1 MWKTNRWMILATALV
16 ILLPMLI
23 GIVLWDRLPQS
34 IAVHFGTDNAPDG
47 WASKAFAVFGLP
59 GILLG
64 LHLLC
69 LTVTAADPR
78 RKNVGKKP
86 LWLLFWLIPILS
98 LVVCPATYA
107 IALGVKLNMGTV
119 CSLLLG
125 LLFLVLGNLLPKVK
139 QNYTFGIKLPW
150 TLYDPENWS
159 RTHRFG
165 GWCMVLAGIVLLAAA
180 PWPTPWVML
189 PAILAAA
196 LAPMVYSYV
205 FYRRHRKEEP

>member
-1 MWKTNRWMILATALV
+1 MWKTNKGVILATALV

-23 GIVLWDRLPQS
+23 GVVLWDRLPQS
-34 IAVHFGTDNAPDG
+34 
-47 WASKAFAVFGLP
+47 
-59 GILLG
+59 
-64 LHLLC
+64 
-69 LTVTAADPR
+69 
-78 RKNVGKKP
+78 
-86 LWLLFWLIPILS
+86 
-98 LVVCPATYA
+98 

-205 FYRRHRKEEP
+205 FYRRHRKEES